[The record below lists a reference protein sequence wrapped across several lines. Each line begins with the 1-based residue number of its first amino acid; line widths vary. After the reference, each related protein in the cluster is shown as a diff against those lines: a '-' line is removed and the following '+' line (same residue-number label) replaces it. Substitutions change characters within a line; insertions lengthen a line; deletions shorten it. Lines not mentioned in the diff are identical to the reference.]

1 MQSSADFMFSLL
13 IDFWRVVGMPVEY
26 FDNI

>member
-13 IDFWRVVGMPVEY
+13 IDFLRVVGMPVEY
-26 FDNI
+26 VENI